1 MAISKNIWRKSR
13 DFAALSVPHVYIYPI
28 KQVSNLFSKK
38 SEWELNEMDLKQ
50 LEEKFELHRNPGQ
63 AVPMERYMKGNFPFL
78 GIRTPERRKLTKEF
92 FADTGIL
99 KEPFQHELVSK
110 LWKKEEREYQY
121 AACDYITSSL
131 KKLVKEDMLFMEKL
145 ITEKSWWDTVD
156 TLAAH
161 PVGRIASDHPEDI
174 EKTVRGWAFG
184 SDLWLRRTSII
195 FQLRYKQNTRE
206 DILYEFISQNAGS
219 KEFFIQKAIGW
230 ALREYSKTNPESV
243 RSFISSTSLA
253 PLSIREG
260 SKYLK

>member
-1 MAISKNIWRKSR
+1 MYLKHLEGK
-13 DFAALSVPHVYIYPI
+13 FQIY
-28 KQVSNLFSKK
+28 K
-38 SEWELNEMDLKQ
+38 DA
-50 LEEKFELHRNPGQ
+50 EK
-63 AVPMERYMKGNFPFL
+63 AVPMQKYMKDNFPFL
-78 GIRTPERRKLTKEF
+78 GIKTPERRRLTKEF
-92 FADTGIL
+92 FAETQIL
-99 KEPFQHELVSK
+99 KKPFQHELVSE

-131 KKLVKEDMLFMEKL
+131 KKLAKEDMLFMEKL

-161 PVGRIASDHPEDI
+161 PVGRIASDHPETI
-174 EKTVRGWAFG
+174 EETIRSWAYG
-184 SDLWLRRTSII
+184 SHLWLRRTSII
-195 FQLRYKQNTRE
+195 FQLRYKQETRE
-206 DILYEFISQNAGS
+206 DVMYEFISHNADS

-243 RSFISSTSLA
+243 RSFISSASLA

>member
-1 MAISKNIWRKSR
+1 M
-13 DFAALSVPHVYIYPI
+13 H
-28 KQVSNLFSKK
+28 
-38 SEWELNEMDLKQ
+38 LKH
-50 LEEKFELHRNPGQ
+50 LEEKLILHKNAEQ
-63 AVPMERYMKGNFPFL
+63 AVAMQKYMKNNFPFL

-92 FADTGIL
+92 FAETGIL
-99 KEPFQHELVSK
+99 KEPFQHELISK

-121 AACDYITSSL
+121 AACDYIISSL
-131 KKLVKEDMLFMEKL
+131 KKLVKDDMLFMERL

-161 PVGRIASDHPEDI
+161 PVGRIAANHPETI
-174 EKTVRGWAFG
+174 EETVRSWAYG
-184 SDLWLRRTSII
+184 SHLWLIRTSII
-195 FQLRYKQNTRE
+195 YQLRYKQNTRE

-219 KEFFIQKAIGW
+219 REFFIQKAIGW

-243 RSFISSTSLA
+243 RSFISSSPLA